1 MSNNYWVQPDD
12 LGDYAYT
19 EFTDEAIRTASYL
32 LWAMS
37 GRKYT
42 GETIVTERYTCV
54 LRNNRMGPSTKTNSP
69 VLFGGDVY
77 NIPSGDYDEY
87 SELTADGMS
96 PDSRI
101 RLRGRPVTKI
111 HTIRNRTGSVIDPS
125 NYYLVEHSTVH
136 IKAGTPWTPCNT
148 EVTYSYGTPI
158 PAIGKM
164 AARTLAI
171 EFIKLWSDDDT
182 CALPQRVTSVARQG
196 VSYTIL
202 DQQEFIQEMRTGMY
216 VIDLSIK
223 TVNPDGARRKSK
235 VFSPDQPRARRY
247 TPKTFAISP
256 TDSAYVLGNDVDV
269 LTTGTDWYSNGSN
282 AELDLSVFT
291 EAEGW
296 TPKVFVYNYSG
307 VKNAELDVNS
317 STVYNAD
324 NPTTGYMTVN
334 FTHDKVVGVL
344 GMIDPGTWRL
354 YASKIEDGIES
365 LTLLTEGNLKI
376 KLYQ

>member
-1 MSNNYWVQPDD
+1 MTNNFWVQAED

-19 EFTDEAIRTASYL
+19 EFTEEAIRTASYL

-42 GETIVTERYTCV
+42 GETTVTERYTCT
-54 LRNNRMGPSTKTNSP
+54 LRNNRMGPSSKTTSP

-111 HTIRNRTGSVIDPS
+111 HAIRNRIGGVIDPS
-125 NYYLVEHSTVH
+125 NYYLVDHSTIH

-148 EVTYSYGTPI
+148 EVTYSYGVPV
-158 PAIGKM
+158 PAVGKM

-171 EFIKLWSDDDT
+171 EFMKLWSDDET
-182 CALPQRVTSVARQG
+182 CQLPQRVTSVSRQG

-202 DQQEFIQEMRTGMY
+202 DNQEFIEELRTGLY
-216 VIDLSIK
+216 VIDLFLK
-223 TVNPDGARRKSK
+223 TVNPDNARRKSK

-247 TPKTFAISP
+247 TPKSLPLTVNADFDLALIKDEPASW
-256 TDSAYVLGNDVDV
+256 TSSGLDVD
-269 LTTGTDWYSNGSN
+269 LSNFY
-282 AELDLSVFT
+282 E
-291 EAEGW
+291 EGW
-296 TPKVFVYNYSG
+296 EPLVVLNSYSG
-307 VKNAELDVNS
+307 LRTNNLDAS
-317 STVYNAD
+317 SIT
-324 NPTTGYMTVN
+324 
-334 FTHDKVVGVL
+334 FTSGNGVL
-344 GMIDPGTWRL
+344 SFTVPYDKAQKTLGMVDPGYWTL
-354 YASKIEDGIES
+354 YATQTIDGIES
-365 LTLLTEGNLKI
+365 LVELASGNLQI
-376 KLYQ
+376 KMYS

>member
-1 MSNNYWVQPDD
+1 MSNNYWVQADE

-42 GETIVTERYTCV
+42 GETTVTERYTCT
-54 LRNNRMGPSTKTNSP
+54 LRNNRLGPSTKTNSA

-111 HTIRNRTGSVIDPS
+111 HAIRNRLGSIIDPS
-125 NYYLVEHSTVH
+125 NYYLVDHSTIH

-148 EVTYSYGTPI
+148 EVTYSYGTPV
-158 PAIGKM
+158 PAVGKM

-171 EFIKLWSDDDT
+171 EFMKLWSDDET
-182 CALPQRVTSVARQG
+182 CQLPQRVTSVSRQG

-202 DQQEFIQEMRTGMY
+202 DNQEFIEELRTGLY
-216 VIDLSIK
+216 VIDLFLK
-223 TVNPDGARRKSK
+223 TVNPDNARRKSK

-247 TPKTFAISP
+247 TPKALPLTVDADFDLAVVKSTP
-256 TDSAYVLGNDVDV
+256 ASWTSSGLDVDLSNFSEDGWDPQVV
-269 LTTGTDWYSNGSN
+269 LSSYSGARSV
-282 AELDLSVFT
+282 ELDASDITLSSGNTVLSFT
-291 EAEGW
+291 
-296 TPKVFVYNYSG
+296 VSY
-307 VKNAELDVNS
+307 
-317 STVYNAD
+317 
-324 NPTTGYMTVN
+324 
-334 FTHDKVVGVL
+334 DKALKAL
-344 GMIDPGTWRL
+344 GMVDPGYWTL
-354 YASKIEDGIES
+354 YATQTVDGIES
-365 LTLLTEGNLKI
+365 LVELASGNLQI
-376 KLYQ
+376 KMYN

>member
-1 MSNNYWVQPDD
+1 MSNNFWIQPED
-12 LGDYAYT
+12 LGDYSYT
-19 EFTDEAIRTASYL
+19 EFTEEAIRTASYL

-42 GETIVTERYTCV
+42 GETTVTERYTCT

-87 SELTADGMS
+87 SELTSDGMS

-111 HTIRNRTGSVIDPS
+111 HAIRNRNGGIVDPS
-125 NYYLVEHSTVH
+125 SYYLVEHSTVH

-148 EVTYSYGTPI
+148 EITYTYGTPV

-202 DQQEFIQEMRTGMY
+202 DQQDFIQEMRTGMY
-216 VIDLSIK
+216 VIDLFIK

-247 TPKTFAISP
+247 SPKALPLTANADFDLAIIKDTPATWS
-256 TDSAYVLGNDVDV
+256 SATLD
-269 LTTGTDWYSNGSN
+269 
-282 AELDLSVFT
+282 LDLSNLFPDT
-291 EAEGW
+291 GW
-296 TPKVFVYNYSG
+296 EPVVSLKSYSG
-307 VKNAELDVNS
+307 ARSVDLDSNS
-317 STVYNAD
+317 ITLNYGSGTVD
-324 NPTTGYMTVN
+324 ITVPYE
-334 FTHDKVVGVL
+334 KAQAAL
-344 GMIDPGTWRL
+344 GMVDPGTWTL
-354 YASKIEDGIES
+354 YATKTISGIENIVE
-365 LTLLTEGNLKI
+365 LATGNLQI
-376 KLYQ
+376 KMYS

>member
-1 MSNNYWVQPDD
+1 MTNNYWVQPED
-12 LGDYAYT
+12 LGDFAYT
-19 EFTDEAIRTASYL
+19 EYTDEAIRTASYL

-42 GETIVTERYTCV
+42 GVTTVTERYTCT

-111 HTIRNRTGSVIDPS
+111 HSIRNRTGSVIDPA
-125 NYYLVEHSTVH
+125 NYYLVEHSTIH

-148 EVTYSYGTPI
+148 EVTYSYGTPV

-216 VIDLSIK
+216 VIDLFIK

-247 TPKTFAISP
+247 SPKP
-256 TDSAYVLGNDVDV
+256 LV
-269 LTTGTDWYSNGSN
+269 LTADPELDIVSIKGADATWNSTGAD
-282 AELDLSVFT
+282 LDLSNLFPDT
-291 EAEGW
+291 GW
-296 TPKVFVYNYSG
+296 DPVVSLKNYSG
-307 VKNAELDVNS
+307 SRSIDLGSDNISLNYGSGVVSITVPYDKINS
-317 STVYNAD
+317 A
-324 NPTTGYMTVN
+324 
-334 FTHDKVVGVL
+334 L
-344 GMIDPGTWRL
+344 GMIDPGTWTL
-354 YASKIEDGIES
+354 YATKTISGIENIVELAS
-365 LTLLTEGNLKI
+365 GNLQI
-376 KLYQ
+376 KMYS